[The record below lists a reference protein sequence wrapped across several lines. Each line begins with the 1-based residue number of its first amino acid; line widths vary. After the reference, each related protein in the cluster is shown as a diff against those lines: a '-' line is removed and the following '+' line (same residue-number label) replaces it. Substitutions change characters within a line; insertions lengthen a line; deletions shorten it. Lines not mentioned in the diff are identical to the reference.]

1 MDGPR
6 VAESLSARVHVI
18 GAATS
23 AGAHAAGQ
31 EQAPDA
37 FRRYGLIEQLASAG
51 LKPVDHGDVVRLQM
65 RPDPD
70 HPRLGSVDQVVDAAR
85 KVADRV
91 QSLLRANPADRILVL
106 GGDCTIQLGV
116 IAGAKAAVGNAV
128 GLAYID
134 LDCDLTSPVNG
145 NGFADWMGVT
155 HLLDAPDADPRLAG
169 LDGRP
174 PLLTTD
180 TFRLVAADLAT
191 PYEEQRLDDL
201 GITRYTS
208 AQVAADTAGI
218 VGELITWAEGLD
230 LLSVHVDVDVLDQ
243 VQFPIAQEERDAPGL
258 TVETL
263 GHLVAGIMA
272 SPVARVLSVCEVN
285 PARPHEPAAAF
296 DSLIGLLAAALTGL
310 PARAG

>member
-1 MDGPR
+1 
-6 VAESLSARVHVI
+6 
-18 GAATS
+18 
-23 AGAHAAGQ
+23 
-31 EQAPDA
+31 
-37 FRRYGLIEQLASAG
+37 
-51 LKPVDHGDVVRLQM
+51 M

-70 HPRLGSVDQVVDAAR
+70 HPRLGSADHVVDAAR
-85 KVADRV
+85 KVADCV
-91 QSLLRANPADRILVL
+91 QSLLHASPADRVLVL

-116 IAGAKAAVGNAV
+116 VAGAKAAVGDAV

-134 LDCDLTSPVNG
+134 LDCDLTSPANG

-180 TFRLVAADLAT
+180 TLRLVAADLAT
-191 PYEEQRLDDL
+191 PYEQQRLDDL

-208 AQVAADTAGI
+208 ARVAADPAGI
-218 VGELITWAEGLD
+218 ARELIAWAEGLE

-258 TVETL
+258 TVEVL

-272 SPVARVLSVCEVN
+272 SPVARVLTVCEVN
-285 PARPHEPAAAF
+285 PDRPHEPAAAF
-296 DSLIGLLAAALTGL
+296 ASLIGLLAAAL
-310 PARAG
+310 AGPPQSPGTAP